1 MQQHRMSGV
10 MRMYEKLKTLK
21 DKLQKMK
28 SNRANRQTGQTFHF
42 SPFSRKQK
50 QVLTWWCKES
60 PVHDMD
66 GVIADGAIR
75 SGKTISMSLSFV
87 MWAMSTFTG
96 QNFAM
101 CGKTIGSF
109 RRNVLFW
116 LKLMLRSRGYSI
128 TDHRADN
135 LLTIRKDGKENYF
148 YIFGGKDERSQDL
161 IQGITLA
168 GVFFDEVA
176 LMPESFVKGNSKA
189 KAQEKAVKNAASD
202 RKQYDQYRELL
213 GKDMPKHFADFQE
226 MKYNEPEKWELLRT
240 YARSVDKGTI
250 SPLSGFENY
259 QKIYDEINEK
269 VVGIKTSEGTAVTR
283 QSKHFMDRVIGT
295 MKDPKTGRSRS
306 GVTVEGIRDA
316 LENPA
321 KVFPTRTDPDSRK
334 SQKYI
339 GRHGTVSL
347 DPETGIL
354 IQCNPTDAD
363 YVRRIANGNAKI

>member
-1 MQQHRMSGV
+1 
-10 MRMYEKLKTLK
+10 
-21 DKLQKMK
+21 
-28 SNRANRQTGQTFHF
+28 
-42 SPFSRKQK
+42 
-50 QVLTWWCKES
+50 
-60 PVHDMD
+60 MD
-66 GVIADGAIR
+66 REI
-75 SGKTISMSLSFV
+75 SLSQKRKEQRKLILRYGGIV
-87 MWAMSTFTG
+87 VGIVIVILVIISLLEGSIST
-96 QNFAM
+96 
-101 CGKTIGSF
+101 
-109 RRNVLFW
+109 
-116 LKLMLRSRGYSI
+116 
-128 TDHRADN
+128 
-135 LLTIRKDGKENYF
+135 
-148 YIFGGKDERSQDL
+148 
-161 IQGITLA
+161 
-168 GVFFDEVA
+168 
-176 LMPESFVKGNSKA
+176 
-189 KAQEKAVKNAASD
+189 KNMVV
-202 RKQYDQYRELL
+202 
-213 GKDMPKHFADFQE
+213 G
-226 MKYNEPEKWELLRT
+226 
-240 YARSVDKGTI
+240 SVDKGTI

>member
-1 MQQHRMSGV
+1 MKLDNVNKIAVVGTGMIGTSLAVLFTGHGYKTCLYALNEELAEESKNRYQEYYQELIQKGLV
-10 MRMYEKLKTLK
+10 TDAQAAICEKYLSYTTSYADIADADFVFECSLEDVKVKHEVYKELDKVLVAPKAVISTTSALSVEDLADGIDKFK
-21 DKLQKMK
+21 DKLIVAHPFFPPHLVPFFEVVK
-28 SNRANRQTGQTFHF
+28 SHATADGVTESAVELLESADREVVVLKKNAPGFIANRLQHALFREAINIVEQG
-42 SPFSRKQK
+42 
-50 QVLTWWCKES
+50 
-60 PVHDMD
+60 
-66 GVIADGAIR
+66 IAD
-75 SGKTISMSLSFV
+75 
-87 MWAMSTFTG
+87 
-96 QNFAM
+96 
-101 CGKTIGSF
+101 
-109 RRNVLFW
+109 
-116 LKLMLRSRGYSI
+116 
-128 TDHRADN
+128 
-135 LLTIRKDGKENYF
+135 
-148 YIFGGKDERSQDL
+148 
-161 IQGITLA
+161 
-168 GVFFDEVA
+168 
-176 LMPESFVKGNSKA
+176 
-189 KAQEKAVKNAASD
+189 
-202 RKQYDQYRELL
+202 
-213 GKDMPKHFADFQE
+213 
-226 MKYNEPEKWELLRT
+226 
-240 YARSVDKGTI
+240 ARSVDKGTI